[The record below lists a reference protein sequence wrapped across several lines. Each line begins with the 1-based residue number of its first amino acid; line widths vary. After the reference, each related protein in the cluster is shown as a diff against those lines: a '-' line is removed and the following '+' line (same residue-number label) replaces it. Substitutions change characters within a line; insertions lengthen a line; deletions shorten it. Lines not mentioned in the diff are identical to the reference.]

1 MKKRGLGRGL
11 DALLKSQTAPAVAAA
26 VDGATR
32 AVAVADLRPGKFQPR
47 GGFDDDALRELAA
60 SIRARGVLQ
69 PIIARAL
76 PAGELEIVAGERRWR
91 AAKIAGLES
100 VPCLVRAIDDDEAL
114 SCALIENLQRE
125 DLNPLEI
132 AEGLRRLVSR
142 FGLTQEQAAAGL
154 GMSRPAAANLLRL
167 LALAAPVKKML
178 AAGEIEM
185 GHARALLPLPP
196 TAQEAAARK
205 IAAQKLTVRAT
216 ENLVRQM
223 TRPDSANGA
232 PARARSRHAPPRRIA
247 VGQTGRARDR
257 RARQRRRRQTYH
269 PLPLARCARF
279 DRAPPRPTGRRVM
292 R

>member
-11 DALLKSQTAPAVAAA
+11 DALLKSQTAPAVAVA

-196 TAQEAAARK
+196 AAQEAAARK

-223 TRPDSANGA
+223 TRPDSATARPPAPDPDTRRLEESLSVKLGA
-232 PARARSRHAPPRRIA
+232 RVTVAHGKGGGGKLIIRYRSLDALDAIARR
-247 VGQTGRARDR
+247 
-257 RARQRRRRQTYH
+257 
-269 PLPLARCARF
+269 L
-279 DRAPPRPTGRRVM
+279 GRRGDE
-292 R
+292 